1 MASKKRGT
9 AVAAAAAEVPGPEPA
24 PAKRARVT
32 TEAPGPAGFL
42 GRVKALTM
50 EAARDQRVSWDEY
63 FGGMALRRKKRARP
77 ARARVA
83 ASLRDRRVLSMRYN
97 GFFQGAPHQSIMAHG
112 HEQATVHAEQN
123 AIAHAARVGIS
134 LGGCAFAR
142 DPCVL
147 GTSASRRASG
157 RCTTSTTTA
166 TTRSASSS
174 PRCPA
179 WPSESCLVAKNG
191 GPAAWAQRGC
201 PPEEQDAV
209 QSIMAHAAVR
219 AGQVHAEQ
227 P

>member
-42 GRVKALTM
+42 GRVKALPM

-63 FGGMALRRKKRARP
+63 FGGMALLAAARSP
-77 ARARVA
+77 CERLHVGCVVV
-83 ASLRDRRVLSMRYN
+83 RDRRVLSMGYN

-134 LGGCAFAR
+134 LGGGCAYVHGGGSREMEHGSISVRGAGVPIR
-142 DPCVL
+142 APCAV
-147 GTSASRRASG
+147 GF
-157 RCTTSTTTA
+157 
-166 TTRSASSS
+166 RSHDL
-174 PRCPA
+174 R
-179 WPSESCLVAKNG
+179 VAV
-191 GPAAWAQRGC
+191 P
-201 PPEEQDAV
+201 
-209 QSIMAHAAVR
+209 
-219 AGQVHAEQ
+219 
-227 P
+227 

>member
-1 MASKKRGT
+1 MASKKSGT

-63 FGGMALRRKKRARP
+63 FGGMALLAAARSP
-77 ARARVA
+77 CERLHVGCVVV
-83 ASLRDRRVLSMRYN
+83 RDRRVLSMGYN

-134 LGGCAFAR
+134 LGGGCAYVTHY
-142 DPCVL
+142 PCVNCFK
-147 GTSASRRASG
+147 S
-157 RCTTSTTTA
+157 
-166 TTRSASSS
+166 
-174 PRCPA
+174 
-179 WPSESCLVAKNG
+179 LVAAGIRKVHYIDDYRNDPVCVELSEVSGVAIERLG
-191 GPAAWAQRGC
+191 GTNK
-201 PPEEQDAV
+201 
-209 QSIMAHAAVR
+209 
-219 AGQVHAEQ
+219 
-227 P
+227 